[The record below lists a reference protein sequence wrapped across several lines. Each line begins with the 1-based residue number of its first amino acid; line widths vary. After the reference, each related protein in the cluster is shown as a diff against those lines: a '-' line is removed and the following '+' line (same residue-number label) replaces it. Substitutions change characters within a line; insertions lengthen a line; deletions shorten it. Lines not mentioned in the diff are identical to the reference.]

1 MKVERKR
8 GFDKKR
14 QRPSKKPERKSKKRK
29 IERERPGMWEQ
40 PVKAPHVIGSVILVK

>member
-1 MKVERKR
+1 MT
-8 GFDKKR
+8 KKR
-14 QRPSKKPERKSKKRK
+14 QRLSKKLERKSKKKEKRK

>member
-8 GFDKKR
+8 GFEKDKDRARSWK
-14 QRPSKKPERKSKKRK
+14 ERVKKKRK